1 MMLQTSPGM
10 QPCIRPSMRVK
21 QAVCLQEQNR
31 FGNLP
36 AIIDHRRRVVDNI
49 LDNRVCT
56 HAEYM
61 EKQRRKK
68 SSQKI
73 LKQSMK
79 DDVIRV
85 AQL

>member
-1 MMLQTSPGM
+1 M

-21 QAVCLQEQNR
+21 PAGCLQEQNG
-31 FGNLP
+31 FDNLP
-36 AIIDHRRRVVDNI
+36 AITDHRRRVVDNV

-68 SSQKI
+68 RSQKI
-73 LKQSMK
+73 LK
-79 DDVIRV
+79 
-85 AQL
+85 

>member
-1 MMLQTSPGM
+1 
-10 QPCIRPSMRVK
+10 MRVK
-21 QAVCLQEQNR
+21 QAVCLQEQNG

-68 SSQKI
+68 RELNSTEEKI
-73 LKQSMK
+73 NCRRKIMK
-79 DDVIRV
+79 IPWEMSWKLYRSIV
-85 AQL
+85 

>member
-1 MMLQTSPGM
+1 M

-21 QAVCLQEQNR
+21 QAGCIQKQNG
-31 FGNLP
+31 FDNLS

-61 EKQRRKK
+61 EKQKRKK

-73 LKQSMK
+73 LK
-79 DDVIRV
+79 
-85 AQL
+85 